1 MEWSLCL
8 FVLFYFRL
16 FAQQSYAEAYPCHQT
31 FLLKDTLEYR
41 KAKRLLRVQT
51 QDQTLNTLLVDNSKT
66 IAEVMDDICRKL
78 RIPNNKESS
87 LAFQTDKSED
97 ENLDKDDERIKR
109 QMRMLQEKQNL
120 HTEAEGGKFLFF
132 YFEVPGL
139 YSVVLRP
146 TRMCAAKI
154 GNLT

>member
-8 FVLFYFRL
+8 FVLFLFSFSSRL
-16 FAQQSYAEAYPCHQT
+16 FAQQSYAEAYIPCHQT

-132 YFEVPGL
+132 SLKCPVC
-139 YSVVLRP
+139 
-146 TRMCAAKI
+146 TQ
-154 GNLT
+154 

>member
-1 MEWSLCL
+1 MI
-8 FVLFYFRL
+8 
-16 FAQQSYAEAYPCHQT
+16 Q
-31 FLLKDTLEYR
+31 YR
-41 KAKRLLRVQT
+41 KAKRFLKILT
-51 QDQTLNTLLVDNSKT
+51 PELAMHTLQVDNCKT
-66 IAEVMDDICRKL
+66 IAEIMDDICKKL
-78 RIPNNKESS
+78 QIPNNKESS

-120 HTEAEGGKFLFF
+120 HTEAEGGKFLIF

>member
-1 MEWSLCL
+1 MKSGVVSLSLCP
-8 FVLFYFRL
+8 FSFYFRL
-16 FAQQSYAEAYPCHQT
+16 FAQQSYAEAYPVRHL

-51 QDQTLNTLLVDNSKT
+51 QDQTLNTLLVHNSKT

-132 YFEVPGL
+132 TLKCPVC
-139 YSVVLRP
+139 
-146 TRMCAAKI
+146 TR
-154 GNLT
+154 

>member
-1 MEWSLCL
+1 M
-8 FVLFYFRL
+8 
-16 FAQQSYAEAYPCHQT
+16 
-31 FLLKDTLEYR
+31 
-41 KAKRLLRVQT
+41 QT
-51 QDQTLNTLLVDNSKT
+51 QDQTLNTLMVDNSKT

-132 YFEVPGL
+132 TLKCPVC
-139 YSVVLRP
+139 
-146 TRMCAAKI
+146 TR
-154 GNLT
+154 

>member
-1 MEWSLCL
+1 M
-8 FVLFYFRL
+8 
-16 FAQQSYAEAYPCHQT
+16 
-31 FLLKDTLEYR
+31 
-41 KAKRLLRVQT
+41 QT

-120 HTEAEGGKFLFF
+120 HTEAEGGKFLID
-132 YFEVPGL
+132 FEVPGL